1 MISGLGVK
9 LEQRTIALPNQV
21 AIREAHAINFRAG
34 ALCISRGSN
43 QYRTRAALC
52 SSSLGIE
59 QRKASQGV
67 GSPDRIYK
75 THQIH
80 SNSAARTPELSYN
93 KKTDLHQTTSKNRSI
108 APSACSPS
116 EKCGQAIQ
124 AVFHPTQPP
133 VEEVG
138 PDLRETEAAT
148 EAMPQQLARE
158 VEQGGLVDPILGHER
173 PEFVPD

>member
-67 GSPDRIYK
+67 GCGTDKITTYLRQRMDCAL
-75 THQIH
+75 THQ
-80 SNSAARTPELSYN
+80 A
-93 KKTDLHQTTSKNRSI
+93 HQIEYIRRIKYT
-108 APSACSPS
+108 
-116 EKCGQAIQ
+116 
-124 AVFHPTQPP
+124 
-133 VEEVG
+133 
-138 PDLRETEAAT
+138 
-148 EAMPQQLARE
+148 
-158 VEQGGLVDPILGHER
+158 PILQLELQNYR
-173 PEFVPD
+173 TTRRQTYIKQPRKLIRL